1 MIVKTETGSTYEID
15 GRRVRR
21 VNEDHSKRGDGLWL
35 ESLEEVEPVV
45 GYPMLL
51 ALEPL
56 GVYGPDD
63 EGNLVA
69 DGVTFRRTSRV
80 VEVIHQNTKGQ

>member
-1 MIVKTETGSTYEID
+1 MIVKTETGSTYEII
-15 GRRVRR
+15 GHRIRR
-21 VNEDHSKRGDGLWL
+21 VNDDYSKRGDGLWL
-35 ESLEEVEPVV
+35 DSLEEVKPVV

-56 GVYGPDD
+56 GAYGPDD
-63 EGNLVA
+63 EGNRVA

-80 VEVIHQNTKGQ
+80 VEVIVQNTKGQ